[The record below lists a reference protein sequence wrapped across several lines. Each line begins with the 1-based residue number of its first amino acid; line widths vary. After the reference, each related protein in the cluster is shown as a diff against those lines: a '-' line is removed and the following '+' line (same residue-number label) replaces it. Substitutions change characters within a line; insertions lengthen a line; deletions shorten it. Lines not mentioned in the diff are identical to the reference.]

1 LVPSLSI
8 VLPVYNAEAMLAEQ
22 VCRLLE
28 VLPDLAERFEILIVD
43 DGSTDHTSE
52 IAADLVQQFPQLRC
66 IRQGRRRGAAAAIQ
80 AGMAETT
87 GEFVLVQDVHEPISP
102 RSLRRLWE
110 LRHDE
115 DLVLA
120 RTEPQIK
127 PLDASLLTKL
137 MNWGRGVERA
147 ASAERAPASG
157 TQLIRRSAV
166 QELEANPSLQHL
178 RLARA
183 HGAEKLARIVPR
195 RKGTGLMTHLRDF
208 ALGE

>member
-1 LVPSLSI
+1 MVPSLSI

-28 VLPDLAERFEILIVD
+28 VLPDMAERFEILIVD
-43 DGSTDHTSE
+43 DGSTDHTVE
-52 IAADLVQQFPQLRC
+52 IAAELVQQFPQLRS
-66 IRQGRRRGAAAAIQ
+66 IRQSRRRGAAAAIQ
-80 AGMAETT
+80 AGMSQTT

-120 RTEPQIK
+120 RAEPQIK

-137 MNWGRGVERA
+137 MNWGRGVER

-178 RLARA
+178 RLAHA

-195 RKGTGLMTHLRDF
+195 RKGTGLVTHLRDF

>member
-1 LVPSLSI
+1 
-8 VLPVYNAEAMLAEQ
+8 MEQ
-22 VCRLLE
+22 
-28 VLPDLAERFEILIVD
+28 
-43 DGSTDHTSE
+43 TS
-52 IAADLVQQFPQLRC
+52 
-66 IRQGRRRGAAAAIQ
+66 
-80 AGMAETT
+80 

-102 RSLRRLWE
+102 RSLRRLWD

-120 RTEPQIK
+120 RAEPQIR
-127 PLDASLLTKL
+127 PLDASLLSKL

-147 ASAERAPASG
+147 SAERSTAERAPSSG
-157 TQLIRRSAV
+157 TQLIRRAAV
-166 QELEANPSLQHL
+166 EELEANPSLQHL
-178 RLARA
+178 RLAHA